1 MQAMDGGE
9 RIFLPWHALQRELA
23 DALPAH
29 AHLHTRRRFL
39 RYAESGAGVLAE
51 FAGPDG
57 EVHRVEASLLIGAD
71 GGQSAVREQLL
82 GDGPP
87 TYLGA
92 PAAGATGLQGWH
104 VEGGPGGGGAARPP
118 PPACASTPPS
128 TSPACLP
135 SSMPGMAIWRAVR
148 PRPADWPVDVG
159 YVGFGAPG
167 KPTCMTHT
175 IGDGSQLA
183 WQAFSPWPAD
193 QLRAIGGGRQAYVQ
207 EGTSQ
212 GEAAAERLQRAL
224 AVFDSYPQPLKGAAP
239 TPSGMA
245 VRAACPWHASAAL
258 HALNG
263 PAACHALPQAAA
275 DLIATTDPAAVS
287 EHGQFCRE
295 PQQCQASGC
304 AAPLCMPA

>member
-1 MQAMDGGE
+1 
-9 RIFLPWHALQRELA
+9 
-23 DALPAH
+23 
-29 AHLHTRRRFL
+29 
-39 RYAESGAGVLAE
+39 
-51 FAGPDG
+51 
-57 EVHRVEASLLIGAD
+57 
-71 GGQSAVREQLL
+71 
-82 GDGPP
+82 
-87 TYLGA
+87 
-92 PAAGATGLQGWH
+92 
-104 VEGGPGGGGAARPP
+104 
-118 PPACASTPPS
+118 
-128 TSPACLP
+128 
-135 SSMPGMAIWRAVR
+135 MAIWRAVR